1 MQRYKK
7 SPKINSYGQS
17 LLTGPVPH
25 IPEKE
30 SFRAYASELEK
41 TIHIVLQTID
51 FHGLNVGLAQLCNE
65 YAKKNHNHSFHATYV
80 IISRIDRQLQNKSTW
95 CRSVHL
101 KKLQHENA
109 FTVHL
114 HVIRVQSWATRAY
127 QHQIALKVILLP
139 IFICIR
145 YFIAFIS
152 HSEPWLCL
160 LYIVKCV
167 LFTVGL

>member
-1 MQRYKK
+1 MQRYKE

-65 YAKKNHNHSFHATYV
+65 YAKKNHNHSFHAINV
-80 IISRIDRQLQNKSTW
+80 IISRIDRQLQNKLTW

-114 HVIRVQSWATRAY
+114 SCNTSAN
-127 QHQIALKVILLP
+127 L
-139 IFICIR
+139 
-145 YFIAFIS
+145 S
-152 HSEPWLCL
+152 HSCL
-160 LYIVKCV
+160 STPNCTQSRFITYIYLYS
-167 LFTVGL
+167 LFYCFYLT